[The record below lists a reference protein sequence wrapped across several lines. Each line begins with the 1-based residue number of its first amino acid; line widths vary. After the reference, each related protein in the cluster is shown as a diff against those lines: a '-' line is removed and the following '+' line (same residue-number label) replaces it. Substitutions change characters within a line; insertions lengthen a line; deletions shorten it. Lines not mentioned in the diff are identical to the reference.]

1 MAQNVVES
9 IDGATGAVHVAQD
22 MLFTGAEQTLFVCP
36 TTYGGKNWPAGA
48 YSPATNTMYMPLQNT
63 CMNIRSTAEEPS
75 LDDLYAIDAVREIT
89 PGEENIGSVRAISA
103 ETGVT
108 SWTYEQPAG
117 VASLI
122 VTDGGLVF
130 AGDAAGW
137 FRALD
142 QMKGEVLW
150 ETDLGAQV
158 TGYPVTYAVD
168 GKQYV
173 AVSTGGSLTLMGLNR
188 LVSEDLQAG
197 TDTNL
202 FVFALP
208 D

>member
-1 MAQNVVES
+1 
-9 IDGATGAVHVAQD
+9 
-22 MLFTGAEQTLFVCP
+22 MLFTGAEQTLYVCP
-36 TTYGGKNWPAGA
+36 TQNGGKNWMAGA
-48 YSPATNTMYMPLQNT
+48 YSPSTNTMYMPLQNT
-63 CMNIRSTAEEPS
+63 CMSVRSTAEEPS
-75 LDDLYAIDAVREIT
+75 LDELYAIDMTREIT
-89 PGEENIGSVRAISA
+89 PGKENVGTIRAISA

-108 SWTYEQPAG
+108 SWTYDQPAG

-130 AGDAAGW
+130 GGDAAGW

-142 QMKGEVLW
+142 QMTGEVLW

-158 TGYPVTYAVD
+158 TGYPVTYAVE

-173 AVSTGGSLTLMGLNR
+173 AVSTGGSLTLLQLNQ
-188 LVSEDLQAG
+188 LVSEELRAG

-202 FVFALP
+202 LVFALP